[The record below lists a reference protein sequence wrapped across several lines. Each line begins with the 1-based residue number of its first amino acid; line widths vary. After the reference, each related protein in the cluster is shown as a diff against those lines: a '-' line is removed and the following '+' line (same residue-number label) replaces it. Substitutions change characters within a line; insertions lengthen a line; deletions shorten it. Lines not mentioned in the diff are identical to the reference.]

1 MFHSH
6 TRLPTVINGTVYSE
20 DNYNNVFQ
28 SRTRSSQGPLPV
40 TPSTRSSDRL
50 SALPVSISLSV
61 LDLLSLSINNFTS
74 IPLSLYKL
82 YSFFLQVIWSRKCG
96 RESADERSK
105 VLTVQKL
112 IFLENLKNLF
122 LYLFSYMVNHIVER
136 ELIIFLISY
145 VKCYVDIDCYMYNS
159 KFYFANLKE

>member
-61 LDLLSLSINNFTS
+61 LDLLYLSIDNFTS
-74 IPLSLYKL
+74 IPLSLYNL
-82 YSFFLQVIWSRKCG
+82 FLASDCILWPSRSREYG
-96 RESADERSK
+96 REEK
-105 VLTVQKL
+105 HFQKL
-112 IFLENLKNLF
+112 IFLENLHIYF
-122 LYLFSYMVNHIVER
+122 YLYLLIHGESFDVNRWE

-145 VKCYVDIDCYMYNS
+145 VDVDAIY
-159 KFYFANLKE
+159 A

>member
-61 LDLLSLSINNFTS
+61 LDLLCLSIDNFTS
-74 IPLSLYKL
+74 IPLSLYNL
-82 YSFFLQVIWSRKCG
+82 FLASDCILWSREYG
-96 RESADERSK
+96 REEK
-105 VLTVQKL
+105 HFQKL
-112 IFLENLKNLF
+112 IFLENLHIYF
-122 LYLFSYMVNHIVER
+122 YLYLLIHDESFDVNRWE

-145 VKCYVDIDCYMYNS
+145 VDVDAIY
-159 KFYFANLKE
+159 A

>member
-61 LDLLSLSINNFTS
+61 LDLLCLSIDNFTS
-74 IPLSLYKL
+74 IPLSLY
-82 YSFFLQVIWSRKCG
+82 
-96 RESADERSK
+96 
-105 VLTVQKL
+105 
-112 IFLENLKNLF
+112 NLF
-122 LYLFSYMVNHIVER
+122 LASDCVYSDPGDRGNTAEKKN
-136 ELIIFLISY
+136 IS
-145 VKCYVDIDCYMYNS
+145 KN
-159 KFYFANLKE
+159 